1 LQVRI
6 LTAEVSSLIRQSG
19 QQSLAALR
27 RIAPGLLQ
35 RGEKVAVGVTN
46 KPLNA
51 SRRRDCLLGVPL
63 SPPAAK

>member
-1 LQVRI
+1 
-6 LTAEVSSLIRQSG
+6 
-19 QQSLAALR
+19 
-27 RIAPGLLQ
+27 
-35 RGEKVAVGVTN
+35 VGVTN